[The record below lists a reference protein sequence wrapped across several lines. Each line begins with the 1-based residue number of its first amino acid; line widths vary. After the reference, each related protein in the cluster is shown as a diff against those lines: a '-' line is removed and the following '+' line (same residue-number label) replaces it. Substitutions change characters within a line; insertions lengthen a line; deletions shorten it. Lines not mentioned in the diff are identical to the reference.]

1 MRKFASAGAGLEK
14 IGSMKEGTGKGG
26 RGAEGSREDVDE
38 VALGLSL
45 AGRRE
50 SRWVISDTS
59 AGPRA
64 RSEGS

>member
-1 MRKFASAGAGLEK
+1 VRKFESAGAGLEK
-14 IGSMKEGTGKGG
+14 IGSMNEGIGKGG

-38 VALGLSL
+38 VALGSSL
-45 AGRRE
+45 EGRRE
-50 SRWVISDTS
+50 RRWMISDTS